1 MMNRFSL
8 PAMLTNVIWTNGKS
22 KAHNLDFDLVTV
34 APTEDEALQKL
45 RLCIKTYV
53 EFGLSK
59 GWDNYIIFHAP
70 KEILDQLKP
79 NTPVQIMPP
88 LEIASQCAPVLA
100 VRPST
105 HETQRVA

>member
-1 MMNRFSL
+1 MRLRGHF
-8 PAMLTNVIWTNGKS
+8 NGQQI
-22 KAHNLDFDLVTV
+22 V
-34 APTEDEALQKL
+34 
-45 RLCIKTYV
+45 
-53 EFGLSK
+53 
-59 GWDNYIIFHAP
+59 
-70 KEILDQLKP
+70 LDQPVPPELKP